1 MGEKMLEQLHLAHMG
16 IEKTKWRAIATIL
29 WAQINQEI
37 KNMVKKCSTCQYSQG
52 KQQREPMKASDV
64 PQYPFQM
71 VGSDLPNWNGQD
83 FVLGVDYYRR
93 YWDIEKLYLT
103 DSATVVKNLKHI
115 FSRMG
120 IPEVMRS
127 DNGPQYSYQVL
138 RSLPRIG
145 DYNT

>member
-1 MGEKMLEQLHLAHMG
+1 
-16 IEKTKWRAIATIL
+16 
-29 WAQINQEI
+29 
-37 KNMVKKCSTCQYSQG
+37 
-52 KQQREPMKASDV
+52 
-64 PQYPFQM
+64 M
-71 VGSDLPNWNGQD
+71 VGSDLLNWNGQD
-83 FVLGVDYYRR
+83 FVLGVDCYRR

-120 IPEVMRS
+120 IPVVMRS